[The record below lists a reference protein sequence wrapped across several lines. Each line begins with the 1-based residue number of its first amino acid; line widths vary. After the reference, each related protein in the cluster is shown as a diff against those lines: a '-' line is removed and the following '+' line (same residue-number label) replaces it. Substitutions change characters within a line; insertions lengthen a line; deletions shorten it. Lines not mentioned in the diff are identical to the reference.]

1 MARAVHLYTDARP
14 FVCSMAFMYA
24 PKLSSKPFLSAAI
37 AACALLTGC
46 GSVGVGI
53 GVPLFPGVSIGV
65 GVGSGG
71 VYGGVAAG
79 AGPVGVGVGVNSQGQ
94 VLGSAGV
101 GVSTGVGGNA
111 SVGVGVGTSTV
122 LHDPNPPGTIGP
134 MPWWAHPAEV
144 PPVDSQVDYWR

>member
-1 MARAVHLYTDARP
+1 M
-14 FVCSMAFMYA
+14 
-24 PKLSSKPFLSAAI
+24 
-37 AACALLTGC
+37 
-46 GSVGVGI
+46 
-53 GVPLFPGVSIGV
+53 

-71 VYGGVAAG
+71 VHGGVAAG
-79 AGPVGVGVGVNSQGQ
+79 SGPVGVGVGVNSQGQ
-94 VLGSAGV
+94 VMGSAGV
-101 GVSTGVGGNA
+101 GVSTGGSGA

>member
-1 MARAVHLYTDARP
+1 MSLTSCLSVRA
-14 FVCSMAFMYA
+14 
-24 PKLSSKPFLSAAI
+24 AAVTRV
-37 AACALLTGC
+37 ASVALLGSLLLTGC
-46 GSVGVGI
+46 ASLGVGI
-53 GVPLFPGVSIGV
+53 GISPVPGLSVGI

-71 VYGGVAAG
+71 MYGGVAAG

-101 GVSTGVGGNA
+101 GVSTGGSGA
-111 SVGVGVGTSTV
+111 SVGVCVGTSTV